1 MNSHE
6 AKDTYLNDCHDNK
19 ILCISQSKKN
29 KATDIIK
36 RTRARL
42 QLKSRPKFD
51 VRSTSVEDE
60 ESQREAMG
68 WRRVAGR
75 FNSLSI

>member
-1 MNSHE
+1 MRRIR
-6 AKDTYLNDCHDNK
+6 C
-19 ILCISQSKKN
+19 QS
-29 KATDIIK
+29 
-36 RTRARL
+36 RAPINAHRASTKL
-42 QLKSRPKFD
+42 QLKSRSKFD

-60 ESQREAMG
+60 ESQREIG